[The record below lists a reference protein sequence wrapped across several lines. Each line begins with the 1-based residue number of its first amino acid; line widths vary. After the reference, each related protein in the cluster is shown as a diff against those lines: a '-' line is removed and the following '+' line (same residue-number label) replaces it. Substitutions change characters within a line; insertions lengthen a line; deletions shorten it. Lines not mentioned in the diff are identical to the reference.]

1 MSHER
6 AVEDSPVSILMYH
19 SISDGPPPLCM
30 SPADFCT
37 QLAVLA
43 EHGYRTISAGAYAAW
58 RRGERLLDGPSMVLT
73 FDDGCADLV
82 TAAAPAIAGRGWEAT
97 VFLPAA
103 LVGSDGTR
111 AVGRCRIGPFMSWP
125 AAAALGGAGIE
136 LGAHG
141 LTHDDLTGLAPDV
154 ARDELHRSGDLI
166 QERTG
171 RAVTTFAPPFGHSNP
186 TLRREIATRYA
197 CSVGTTMDRADAA
210 ADLYDLPRIDMHYF
224 RAIGRWRDFVA
235 RGPTFYFAR
244 RRFLRGLRTG
254 LTRRWRP

>member
-1 MSHER
+1 MSREG
-6 AVEDSPVSILMYH
+6 VVGETPVSILMYH
-19 SISDGPPPLCM
+19 SISEGPPPLCM
-30 SPADFCT
+30 SPADFRA

-58 RRGERLLDGPSMVLT
+58 RRGERSLDVPSMVLT

-82 TAAAPAIAGRGWEAT
+82 GGAAPAIAERGWGAT

-103 LVGSDGTR
+103 LIGSDGTDD
-111 AVGRCRIGPFMSWP
+111 VGGCQIGPFMSWQ
-125 AAAALGGAGIE
+125 AASALDGSGVE

-141 LTHDDLTGLAPDV
+141 LTHDDLTSLASDV
-154 ARDELHRSGDLI
+154 ARAEIHRSGDLI

-171 RAVTTFAPPFGHSNP
+171 QAVITFAPPFGYSNP
-186 TLRREIATRYA
+186 ALRREIATRYA
-197 CSVGTTMDRADAA
+197 CSMGTTMARAGAD

-224 RAIGRWRDFVA
+224 RRIRHWRDFVA
-235 RGPTFYFAR
+235 HGPTRYFAR
-244 RRFLRGLRTG
+244 RRFLRRLRTG